1 MLNLFFNI
9 LKEGDKMNKEEI
21 IRIAVII
28 LVFISFIAAIGYWAS
43 YDYFMK
49 DIDRR
54 IKEKNKRKH

>member
-1 MLNLFFNI
+1 
-9 LKEGDKMNKEEI
+9 MNKEEI

>member
-1 MLNLFFNI
+1 
-9 LKEGDKMNKEEI
+9 MNKEEI

-28 LVFISFIAAIGYWAS
+28 LVFISLVAAMGYWAS
-43 YDYFMK
+43 FDYFMK